1 MKLRKVFAEQRE
13 ITAPVLVPDEG
24 DYHGHIYSEE
34 EVHQACRNYRENCR
48 KANIQHA
55 FDISKDTA
63 EFVEHYLAPADIP
76 METTDGTIT
85 VKKGTWLATMKI
97 KNDTLW
103 QDVKDGKFTGF
114 SISANCMS
122 QKLSKSKYAGGNA
135 VDEGH
140 RVEKRLF
147 DIDFSEEDHH
157 VALVDEAANATK
169 ILVMKAKQPQTKD
182 KIMSVEDK
190 KAQEA
195 LAKEKAKKEL
205 EAEAVKKA
213 KDKEYEELKKFKADQ
228 LAKEETQAEELKKER
243 AKAKAEHEELEAL
256 RKAKDEAET
265 AEFVQK
271 AKDLKADDAEGFGS
285 VLKKCK
291 YALDEVEFE
300 TLEKQ
305 LGKLANITKAEDNGT
320 FNNVGESN
328 AEKLVKSKDQRIAK
342 LRAEKL
348 AAGVGRHLASK
359 QARQEVEAEMASA
372 Q

>member
-76 METTDGTIT
+76 METLDGTVT

-97 KNDTLW
+97 KNDNLW

-114 SISANCMS
+114 SISAQCMS

-169 ILVMKAKQPQTKD
+169 ILVMKAKQPTQKEVDMTL
-182 KIMSVEDK
+182 EEK

-195 LAKEKAKKEL
+195 LMKAKLVEEQ
-205 EAEAVKKA
+205 EALKLQKA
-213 KDKEYEELKKFKADQ
+213 KDLELEELKKAKAD
-228 LAKEETQAEELKKER
+228 AEVQAEELKVL
-243 AKAKAEHEELEAL
+243 KAKAEADQKELEELK
-256 RKAKDEAET
+256 KAKDERET
-265 AEFVQK
+265 QEFIQK
-271 AKDLKADDAEGFGS
+271 AKDLKADDADLFGM

-291 YALDEVEFE
+291 MALDGTEFE
-300 TLEKQ
+300 ELEKQ
-305 LGKLANITKAEDNGT
+305 LGKLANITKAKGALE
-320 FNNVGESN
+320 NVGESN
-328 AEKLVKSKDQRIAK
+328 AEKLVKSKDARVSERRSELIAK
-342 LRAEKL
+342 
-348 AAGVGRHLASK
+348 GVMRHIASK
-359 QARQEVEAEMASA
+359 QARQEVEAELASDK
-372 Q
+372 